1 MATLRQLQETL
12 DQTNGAQFLVQPVI
26 DRALFV
32 ARRAY
37 TPLFRILPRC
47 KWATPTYIFNEVT
60 NYPQAQF
67 TTEDPPTSG
76 TGAVVAGASVYNQV
90 SYSIKHWQVGMDLS
104 KFSIQTARVNGNLA
118 QLELDGASKSSV
130 YLREM
135 AYMYGSAGASI
146 NTKRQANDGLDLL
159 INSANKTT
167 GGAVV
172 DFQMLDAAIDSVSN
186 NLAEEIGANYAF
198 VMTPEMWSSLGRNN
212 FQTQQRFMSE
222 SKIYPRDDR
231 GRLGAPVTD
240 NKSYINGGLNV
251 MCYRD
256 VPLVKSSF
264 LASKGQMT
272 TVTAADAGTTGSSL
286 AASQYGYIVEV
297 VTDYG
302 VSLGSAEVTVTPT
315 AGHNVSLTWTT
326 PAIKDT
332 YGNTRLNLFYRIFRT
347 AAAGASGSETLYAV
361 VNAFDNNDNAVTTWT
376 DTGLPVLPFASGAT
390 GQALYSVTVA
400 TSGSNA
406 APDGVTTPRINP
418 SGHVQ
423 QDIFLVPR
431 DPDICVVP
439 AVNEAHTE
447 MLALVNARTQ
457 QMAYLGDETLAL
469 RGPAFAAKICGA
481 YVS

>member
-1 MATLRQLQETL
+1 MATLRQIQETL

-26 DRALFV
+26 DRSLFI

-37 TPLFRILPRC
+37 TPLFRTLARR
-47 KWATPTYIFNEVT
+47 KWDTPTYIFNEVT

-67 TTEDPPTSG
+67 TIEDPPTSG
-76 TGAVVAGASVYNQV
+76 TGAVVAGASVYSQI
-90 SYSIKHWQVGMDLS
+90 SYPIKHWQVQMDLS
-104 KFSIQTARVNGNLA
+104 KFSIQTARVNGDLA

-135 AYMYGSAGASI
+135 AYMYGSAGATV

-159 INSANKTT
+159 INTSNKIT
-167 GGAVV
+167 GGAVIN
-172 DFQMLDAAIDSVSN
+172 FAMLDAAIDAVSN
-186 NLAEEIGANYAF
+186 QLAEEIGVNYEI
-198 VMTPEMWSSLGRNN
+198 VLSPEMWSSLGRDFVN
-212 FQTQQRFMSE
+212 QQRFMSE
-222 SKIYPRDDR
+222 TMIYPRDDR

-240 NKSYINGGLNV
+240 NKTYVNGGLNV

-256 VPLVKSSF
+256 IPLVKSSF

-272 TVTAADAGTTGSSL
+272 TVTASDAGGSGSSL
-286 AASQYGYIVEV
+286 VNSQYGYIVEV

-302 VSLGSAEVTVTPT
+302 VSLGSAEATVTPT

-332 YGNTRLNLFYRIFRT
+332 FGNTRLNLFFRIFRT
-347 AAAGASGSETLYAV
+347 AAGGNSGSETLYAV
-361 VNAFDNNDNAVTTWT
+361 VSAFDNTDTAVTTWT
-376 DTGLPVLPFASGAT
+376 DTGLPVNPLGASPS
-390 GQALYSVTVA
+390 GQALFSTTVA

-406 APDGVTTPRINP
+406 APDGITTPRTNP
-418 SGHVQ
+418 GGHVQ
-423 QDIFLVPR
+423 QDIFIVPR
-431 DPDICVVP
+431 DPDICVVA

-469 RGPAFAAKICGA
+469 RGPSFAAKICGA

>member
-37 TPLFRILPRC
+37 TPLFRTLPRR
-47 KWATPTYIFNEVT
+47 KWDTPTYLFNQVT

-76 TGAVVAGASVYNQV
+76 TGSVQPGASVYNQV
-90 SYSIKHWQVGMDLS
+90 GYPMKHWQVGMDLS

-135 AYMYGSAGASI
+135 AYMYGSAGATV

-159 INSANKTT
+159 MNTANKIS
-167 GGAVV
+167 GGQIISFA
-172 DFQMLDAAIDSVSN
+172 MLDAAIDAVSN
-186 NLAEEIGANYAF
+186 QLAEEIGANYEILLS
-198 VMTPEMWSSLGRNN
+198 PEMWSVLGRN
-212 FQTQQRFMSE
+212 FVAQQRFMSE
-222 SKIYPRDDR
+222 TTIYPRDDR
-231 GRLGAPVTD
+231 GRLGRPVSD
-240 NKSYINGGLNV
+240 NKMYVGGGLNV
-251 MCYRD
+251 LCYRD
-256 VPLVKSSF
+256 IPLVKSSF
-264 LASKGQMT
+264 LASKGQMG
-272 TVTAADAGTTGSSL
+272 TVTASDGGGSGSSL
-286 AASQYGYIVEV
+286 ANSQYGYIVEV

-302 VSLGSAEVTVTPT
+302 VSLGSAEATVTPT
-315 AGHNVSLTWTT
+315 AGHNVSLSWST
-326 PAIKDT
+326 PTVLDT

-347 AAAGASGSETLYAV
+347 AAGGTSGSETLYAV
-361 VNAFDNNDNAVTTWT
+361 VSAFDNNDAAVTGWT
-376 DTGLPVLPFASGAT
+376 DTGKPVLPYAASPSGT
-390 GQALYSVTVA
+390 ALYSVTVA
-400 TSGSNA
+400 TSSTNA
-406 APDGVTTPRINP
+406 APDGVTTPRTNP
-418 SGHVQ
+418 GGHVQ
-423 QDIFLVPR
+423 QDLFLVPR
-431 DPDICVVP
+431 DPDICVVA

-469 RGPAFAAKICGA
+469 RGPAFVAKICGA